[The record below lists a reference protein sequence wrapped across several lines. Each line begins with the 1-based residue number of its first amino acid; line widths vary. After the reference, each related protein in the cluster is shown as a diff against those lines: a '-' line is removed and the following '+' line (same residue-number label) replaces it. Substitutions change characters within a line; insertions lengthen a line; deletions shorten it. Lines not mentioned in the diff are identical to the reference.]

1 MEQHRRPEAH
11 AEPRAGGQRR
21 DLGGEPLVETAQLDR
36 VDRDA
41 DGAERVIATSQ
52 MQATDCRR
60 AFPCF
65 DEPDFKAV
73 FDVTL
78 IVDDGLLAVSNGQET
93 ERTPQAGGK
102 VAVRF
107 EPTMPMSTYLVA
119 FVVGPLEATDP
130 VMVHRTD
137 GPPIPLRIIHVPGKA
152 HLTAFGLDIGAF
164 ALGWYQEYYGIPY
177 PTDKCDMLALPDFAA
192 GAMENLGCITYREAL
207 LLVDPERAS
216 QGEVQVVGEVVAH
229 EIAHMWFGDLVTMRW
244 WNGIWLNEAFASLM
258 ETLAMDDWRPDWEL
272 WNQFS
277 RSRSVALEVD
287 ALSSTRAIEYP
298 VESPDDSQDMFD
310 VLTYTKGQSVL
321 RMLERYLGDG
331 FRDGIRAYLAEHAY
345 GNTET
350 VDLWN
355 AIGAASGEDVA
366 SIMEPWIFRGGF
378 PMLDAVE
385 DGGDVRITSKR
396 FRLGEGSDEAPW
408 QVPFFVRVGD
418 RTDRVLLPAGG
429 TTLVESNCV
438 MIAGPLILLPASSS
452 VRS

>member
-1 MEQHRRPEAH
+1 MGRNFSSLHLYA
-11 AEPRAGGQRR
+11 
-21 DLGGEPLVETAQLDR
+21 LGFLVFLYGPVLLMPLFSFN
-36 VDRDA
+36 
-41 DGAERVIATSQ
+41 DGI
-52 MQATDCRR
+52 
-60 AFPCF
+60 F
-65 DEPDFKAV
+65 
-73 FDVTL
+73 
-78 IVDDGLLAVSNGQET
+78 AVSNAREIGQEPAGPG
-93 ERTPQAGGK
+93 RTRIRYADSM
-102 VAVRF
+102 R
-107 EPTMPMSTYLVA
+107 MSTYLVA
-119 FVVGPLEATDP
+119 YVVGRLEATAPMD
-130 VMVHRTD
+130 VD
-137 GPPIPLRIIHVPGKA
+137 GVPLRIVHVPGKG
-152 HLTAFGLDIGAF
+152 HLTRHGLDAGAASLRYF
-164 ALGWYQEYYGIPY
+164 SRYYGIPY
-177 PTDKCDMLALPDFAA
+177 PGDKLDMVALPDFSM

-331 FRDGIRAYLAEHAY
+331 FREGIRSYLAEHAY

-366 SIMEPWIFRGGF
+366 SIMEPWIFRGGY
-378 PMLDAVE
+378 PLLDAVE
-385 DGGDVRITSKR
+385 DGGDVRITSRR
-396 FRLGEGSDEAPW
+396 FRLGAGDDAAPW

-418 RTDRVLLPAGG
+418 RTEYALEG
-429 TTLVESNCV
+429 SIF
-438 MIAGPLILLPASSS
+438 IAGAVVQWLRDAVGLVSDAKESEALAQSLDGSRRQRSRTWRCVPLPPTVQIGQPRGSRCDGGGRAT
-452 VRS
+452 